1 MLRAHRQAWCWQ
13 DEYYGLTMDDIR
25 RLERETQVHLAEK
38 MAAAKA
44 AAAEGGE
51 ATPVA
56 TTPTNTATTSPA
68 KQPASEGD
76 VVHCVEQGAIEGEGG
91 GEKAEEVKGY
101 SRSISRESRGSTS
114 TIVNGGKG
122 VRQSRNRA
130 SGEIAFSLVWAT
142 HFSLIPQILVVS
154 VISHFCVVSVGVLI
168 PKQSN
173 HHKLVACALEDL
185 GVSILQSLQHYL
197 QEQIQGHYL
206 QAQIQGHHATDHLDE
221 RGVERGSTG

>member
-44 AAAEGGE
+44 AAEEGGE

-56 TTPTNTATTSPA
+56 TTPTNTATASPV

-76 VVHCVEQGAIEGEGG
+76 AVHCVEQGAVEGEGG
-91 GEKAEEVKGY
+91 GEKTEEVKGY
-101 SRSISRESRGSTS
+101 NRSISRESRGSTS

-122 VRQSRNRA
+122 VRQSRSRA
-130 SGEIAFSLVWAT
+130 SGEIAV
-142 HFSLIPQILVVS
+142 SLIFGNTFFSYPTNSGCLCHQPCLCRKSRCIDYKAEQPSQAGSLCLGKYGCFDTPELATLPAS
-154 VISHFCVVSVGVLI
+154 TN
-168 PKQSN
+168 PRTP
-173 HHKLVACALEDL
+173 HH
-185 GVSILQSLQHYL
+185 
-197 QEQIQGHYL
+197 
-206 QAQIQGHHATDHLDE
+206 
-221 RGVERGSTG
+221 

>member
-44 AAAEGGE
+44 AAEEGGE

-56 TTPTNTATTSPA
+56 TTPTNTATASPV

-76 VVHCVEQGAIEGEGG
+76 AVHCVEQGATEGEGG
-91 GEKAEEVKGY
+91 GEKTEEVKGY
-101 SRSISRESRGSTS
+101 NRSISRESRGSTS
-114 TIVNGGKG
+114 TIVNGGRG
-122 VRQSRNRA
+122 VRQSRSRA
-130 SGEIAFSLVWAT
+130 SGKIAVSLVWAT

-154 VISHFCVVSVGVLI
+154 VISHFCVVRVGVLI

-173 HHKLVACALEDL
+173 HHKLVTNCALEDL
-185 GVSILQSLQHYL
+185 GVLIHQSLP
-197 QEQIQGHYL
+197 
-206 QAQIQGHHATDHLDE
+206 ASTNPRTPHHW
-221 RGVERGSTG
+221 